1 MLECENNMSYE
12 KISSFNQIKLT
23 NKSLVLCDID
33 DTIMHY
39 PQCDKKCKE
48 IVQDLKANGLSGEDL
63 MKELI
68 EIRQIYKRIN
78 PPSHTDYDG
87 FVSMSDKLSE
97 LNGKLSFITARDK
110 ASESWTEKQLRQIGI
125 DPLKYDI
132 HYVGTQ
138 ISKGEHIKLYIDL
151 SDWDSV
157 IFIDDY
163 ESYIKSVLDVYP
175 EIKCYKFEASSTN

>member
-1 MLECENNMSYE
+1 MIDCVNNIIYE
-12 KISSFNQIKLT
+12 TISSFDGIKLT
-23 NKSLVLCDID
+23 NKTLVLCDID

-39 PQCDKKCKE
+39 PQCDEKCKE
-48 IVQDLKANGLSGEDL
+48 IVKDLKAMGLNGEDL

-87 FVSMSDKLSE
+87 FVSMSNKVSE
-97 LNGKLSFITARDK
+97 LNGKLLFITARDK
-110 ASESWTEKQLRQIGI
+110 LSESWTEKQLKQIGI

-138 ISKGEHIKLYIDL
+138 ISKGEYIKLYIDL
-151 SDWDSV
+151 TDWDSV

-163 ESYIKSVLDVYP
+163 ESYIKSVLDVHP
-175 EIKCYKFEASSTN
+175 EIKCYKFEASVH